1 MLKNAT
7 HTHTHTLAIYV
18 YTTCI
23 VGIYRKDIQKN
34 QIDFHTTFSNVYFF
48 LWRPKIGTLKKFCA
62 ASAASSSSISTSS
75 HAHICDFRAF
85 HFQFFVIF
93 VLPSYSGVLFLMM
106 RIRCTKFFI
115 NTSLGLFFFCG
126 GVGRGVCQ
134 GQGQGQ
140 GQSCVVQCSKNAS

>member
-7 HTHTHTLAIYV
+7 HTHIHTLAV
-18 YTTCI
+18 YILPALLAFTEKTYKKTKLI
-23 VGIYRKDIQKN
+23 FIQHFRMF
-34 QIDFHTTFSNVYFF
+34 IFF
-48 LWRPKIGTLKKFCA
+48 LWRPKIATLKKFCA

-115 NTSLGLFFFCG
+115 NTSLGLFFCG